1 MSYIKHCGRFVDPQ
15 NISCAH
21 GQFSSALIKIAK
33 FKVQVHYHFCFELE
47 RIFFS
52 EFLNLV

>member
-47 RIFFS
+47 RILFS